1 MFFKKTYEANPR
13 RFFFNQSKISDDMDL
28 QDVKTRAEDF
38 YEHITNYLEARYNL
52 AVLETSDKL
61 TNLLSSLAAALV
73 VGIVGLFVLI
83 FVSVGLALWIGQSS
97 DNNAAGFFWVALIY
111 AVIGAVLYSVRNKFI
126 KIPVLNALV
135 KKFYHEHKN

>member
-1 MFFKKTYEANPR
+1 
-13 RFFFNQSKISDDMDL
+13 MDL